1 MATDLGYTVL
11 PVSAIKRHHT
21 AIFDTLEAEKTVY
34 IAKRGKIVAA
44 FRPYTAVPESV
55 AALHNSP
62 ILKDLPSITAR
73 QIGRDSLSEVITEAE
88 SGLPTVVENKG
99 RIYGILTAA
108 AAPAPETIPDP
119 DIVGAKAEALLEFQ
133 RSNPG
138 ASIDEIMA
146 FSDSLDQGTEEVAP
160 PHEVWPPA
168 PVEDSAAVAAD
179 IDRWRAR
186 DSLVEDIVAEVF
198 TLFDTALPLI
208 DDDAQPFGRSALW
221 DDLMA
226 EMYDLTGTDGPGTRS
241 GVLRG
246 EKLEA
251 AGELVDARTVYVHSL
266 IRPVT
271 GLPDTGVMWRLGNL
285 NRRAGHRAEA
295 ARWFRLALLVDSIST
310 TAEHT
315 AATEIPQTAEIG
327 AEVPAA
333 QTAHRAAQR
342 HSDKALSDDYVVLFD
357 TVEAS
362 RRAEKALEAA
372 GFADPDVNTLDAA
385 AVAKN
390 AAKANVVLG
399 LWKRLFGQEIKLYEG
414 AAFAALAKGG
424 AILSVHIKG
433 DGDAAKAEE
442 ILARHN
448 PVDLQAR
455 GAGIVA
461 EHTAL
466 GDVKE
471 SVQRLAEEQLVE
483 VGKRTVAAGKARVR
497 R

>member
-21 AIFDTLEAEKTVY
+21 AIFDALEAEKTVY

-55 AALHNSP
+55 AALYNSP

-88 SGLPTVVENKG
+88 SGLPTVVESKG

-108 AAPAPETIPDP
+108 AAPAPGAIPDP

-146 FSDSLDQGTEEVAP
+146 VSNSLDQGTEVAP

-168 PVEDSAAVAAD
+168 PVEDSEDSAAVAAD
-179 IDRWRAR
+179 IVRWLAR

-198 TLFDTALPLI
+198 TLLDTALPLI
-208 DDDAQPFGRSALW
+208 DDDAQPFGRSELW

-226 EMYDLTGTDGPGTRS
+226 EMYGLTGTYGPATRS

-251 AGELVDARTVYVHSL
+251 AGQLVDARTVYVHSL
-266 IRPVT
+266 ISPVT

-295 ARWFRLALLVDSIST
+295 ARWFRLALLVDSISA
-310 TAEHT
+310 AEHT
-315 AATEIPQTAEIG
+315 AAATEIPQTAEI
-327 AEVPAA
+327 AAA

-342 HSDKALSDDYVVLFD
+342 HSDKALSGDYVVLFD
-357 TVEAS
+357 TP
-362 RRAEKALEAA
+362 RAGWPRPRAQRSTLWPRA
-372 GFADPDVNTLDAA
+372 GPSKPPGVKPF
-385 AVAKN
+385 
-390 AAKANVVLG
+390 VL
-399 LWKRLFGQEIKLYEG
+399 
-414 AAFAALAKGG
+414 
-424 AILSVHIKG
+424 
-433 DGDAAKAEE
+433 
-442 ILARHN
+442 
-448 PVDLQAR
+448 P
-455 GAGIVA
+455 
-461 EHTAL
+461 
-466 GDVKE
+466 
-471 SVQRLAEEQLVE
+471 
-483 VGKRTVAAGKARVR
+483 
-497 R
+497 